1 MPLQTEEGFPK
12 EQPFAVRRLLRA
24 LRESA
29 LALMAP
35 VVILGGI
42 WGGVFTPTEAA
53 AVAVGYSLVVGLLV
67 YRELKL
73 RELPKILLDTA
84 VLATSIMFIMGAATI
99 LAWVLTYAE
108 VPDMVA
114 HAAAGL
120 QDPYLFLLI
129 VNLLVLFV
137 GMWMDPTATIVVL
150 TPILLPIAVSLGVH
164 PVHFGVVFVYNLMI
178 GMVTPPV
185 GYVLY
190 ITSAI
195 GTSPSSPMRPG
206 W

>member
-1 MPLQTEEGFPK
+1 
-12 EQPFAVRRLLRA
+12 
-24 LRESA
+24 
-29 LALMAP
+29 
-35 VVILGGI
+35 
-42 WGGVFTPTEAA
+42 
-53 AVAVGYSLVVGLLV
+53 
-67 YRELKL
+67 
-73 RELPKILLDTA
+73 
-84 VLATSIMFIMGAATI
+84 MFIMGSATI

-195 GTSPSSPMRPG
+195 GDVSIERIVRVLSPFLILHVAVLLFITYAPWVVMIVPQILGYR
-206 W
+206 